1 MNNPKLTIHK
11 STLLNLYRELEH
23 IKRLIDTYPSEL
35 YDPQRVSDEMVDAV
49 YGDDGYYESMMMI
62 LDKTINNKEVK

>member
-23 IKRLIDTYPSEL
+23 IKWLIDEYPSDL
-35 YDPQRVSDEMVDAV
+35 YDPQKVYDEMVDVV
-49 YGDDGYYESMMMI
+49 YGDDGYYERLMEI
-62 LDKTINNKEVK
+62 LSITLDGKEVK